1 MSSEPVSDIGKY
13 LYVTSPL
20 DSDARKFVLKE
31 LAGEEQISELFRYR
45 LSMGTPDDEVAF
57 TEIVGKS
64 LTVFIYFQNGDVR
77 YIHGEVT
84 GFQQGDSD
92 GRATTYYAE
101 LRPWLWHL
109 TLTRNCKIFQDQSA
123 LQIIEAVFSAFGFSD
138 YEVRTTGNYPPRE
151 YCVQYE
157 ETAFDFVSRLMEEE
171 GIFYWFEHTA
181 DKHTLVMAD
190 AASGHLA
197 CPGLVEAHYA
207 EVEPPVKDDHL
218 IENLRIEESLVSHAY
233 AVEDFHF
240 ITPQTDLLA
249 SVDTKNKVATA
260 SKKGGDPLRVYEY
273 PGRYIKVDEGTAI
286 ATRRMQALEVEGK
299 VIRGEGYCRAFC
311 AGYQF
316 TLAKHNRPDVDG
328 DYVLRWLSISA
339 DHQRGYQNR
348 FDAFPVDVPF
358 RPPRRTAKPRIF
370 GAQTAIVVGPAGE
383 EIWPDDYGRVKVQF
397 HWDQEGA
404 KDEKSSCWIRVAQ
417 VWAGK
422 GWGTLFT
429 PRIGTE
435 VIVSFL
441 DGDPDR
447 PIIIGTV
454 YNQVQT
460 VPYTQPDEKNK
471 STILTRS
478 TKEGTAGN
486 EIRFTDTKEKEEL
499 YVHAQKD
506 YNIKV
511 ENDRKKEVLGKETI
525 TITKDRTTTIT
536 EGNESLTITKGTRT
550 ITVSKGSETH
560 SVKDTRTLTVT
571 KAETHTNKDAFTHS
585 VKKDYVLNVDG
596 DLTISVKGKITITS
610 KDNVTIKAS
619 KKLLAQSGK
628 SLTNKAGTALLNK
641 AAKQLTNQAGT
652 ALQNKAGT
660 ALTNKAGTKLTN
672 QAGLKLT
679 NKGLTVETKGSASAK
694 VDGGGMLTLKGGMVK
709 IG

>member
-1 MSSEPVSDIGKY
+1 MSIAPVSDIGKY
-13 LYVTSPL
+13 LYVTSAL
-20 DSDARKFVLKE
+20 DSDTRKFVLKE
-31 LAGEEQISELFRYR
+31 VSGEEQISDLFRYR
-45 LSMGTPDDEVAF
+45 LAMGTPDDEVDFAQ
-57 TEIVGKS
+57 IVGKS
-64 LTVFIYFQNGDVR
+64 LTVFIYLQNGEVR

-92 GRATTYYAE
+92 GSATTYYAE

-109 TLTRNCKIFQDQSA
+109 TLTRNCKIFQDKTT
-123 LQIIEAVFSAFGFSD
+123 LEIIEAVFSDFGFSD
-138 YEVRTTGNYPPRE
+138 YDKRTTGSYSPRE

-171 GIFYWFEHTA
+171 GIFYWFEHEV
-181 DKHTLVMAD
+181 DKHTLVLAD
-190 AASGHLA
+190 AVSSHVA

-207 EVEPPVKDDHL
+207 EVEPPEKDDHL
-218 IENLRIEESLVSHAY
+218 IESLRIEESLVSHQY

-240 ITPQTDLLA
+240 VTPQTDLLT
-249 SVDTKNKVATA
+249 SVDNKNKVAAA
-260 SKKGGDPLRVYEY
+260 SNTGEALRVYEY
-273 PGRYIKVDEGTAI
+273 PGRYTKVDDGTAI

-311 AGYQF
+311 AGYKF
-316 TLAKHNRPDVDG
+316 TLAKHNRNDVNG

-339 DHQRGYQNR
+339 VNDEYQYQNR
-348 FDAFPVDVPF
+348 FDAFPADVAF
-358 RPPRRTAKPRIF
+358 RPPRRTARPRIF
-370 GAQTAIVVGPAGE
+370 GSQTAIVVGPAGE

-397 HWDQEGA
+397 HWDQVGA
-404 KDEKSSCWIRVAQ
+404 KDENSSCWIRVAQ
-417 VWAGK
+417 AWAGK

-429 PRIGTE
+429 PRIGAE

-478 TKEGTAGN
+478 TKEGKAGN
-486 EIRFTDTKEKEEL
+486 EIRFTDTIDKEEL

-536 EGNESLTITKGTRT
+536 EGNESLTVTKGTRT

-560 SVKDTRTLTVT
+560 SVKDTRALTVT

-585 VKKDYVLNVDG
+585 VKKNYVLNVDG

-610 KDNVTIKAS
+610 KDNVTIKS
-619 KKLLAQSGK
+619 DKKLLAQSGK

-641 AAKQLTNQAGT
+641 AGKQLTNQAGT
-652 ALQNKAGT
+652 ALLNKAGT

-672 QAGLKLT
+672 QASLKLT
-679 NKGLTVETKGSASAK
+679 NKGATVETKGSASAK